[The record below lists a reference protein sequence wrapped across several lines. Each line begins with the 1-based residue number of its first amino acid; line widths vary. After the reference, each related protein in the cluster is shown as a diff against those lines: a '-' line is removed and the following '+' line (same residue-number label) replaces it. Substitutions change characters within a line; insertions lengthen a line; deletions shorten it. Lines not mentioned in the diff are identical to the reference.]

1 LIERG
6 HSPNVLLEEI
16 AFAATAMA
24 RADNWRD
31 GIDALLERLGRS
43 VNVSRVY
50 LFELGQTDQGTLT
63 HTCRH
68 DWAAPGLDRQA
79 GSARYT
85 HEIIENYDPEFDS
98 WIARRRRGETIRGH
112 TRELTG
118 VLREDFDF
126 QQIKSFMSTPVHV
139 DGVWWGHLGFDDCV
153 EERNW
158 VVDEVHLLQT
168 TAVLIGA
175 SVAREGA
182 ARKLREDS
190 ALREAMIDVSLDGI
204 IIIDAHGLV
213 REFNPA
219 AEAMFGRLRENMVG
233 LPMAEALVPQGL
245 RAAHEAG
252 FRAATKQRRLSGP
265 GTRAEMFGLRSNGT
279 EFPLELSIVQID
291 RGQEILYAGF
301 VRDLTD
307 RRAAEE
313 RMRVAERDKASL
325 ARYFSPQLVERL
337 IAIDKPLS
345 VDHHQRASVL
355 FVDMIGFTGFC
366 AANSPATVIAVLREL
381 LAILSRQVF
390 AHHGTIDKF
399 LGDGLMAV
407 FGSPVSGLQD
417 ATNGVN
423 CGLDLLRAV
432 ERWNADCGRTADAIK
447 IAVGIHTGHVILG
460 DIGSEQ
466 RLEFAV
472 LGDTVNI
479 ASRVEGKCRSLD
491 MAMLVTSEVMDAVAA
506 EAAGTQATSFI
517 DLGLQTLRGRETPVK
532 LFGIPRN
539 AFNSFGSDDATPSAL
554 SVARNV

>member
-1 LIERG
+1 LIERDRS
-6 HSPNVLLEEI
+6 HNVLLEEI

-24 RADNWRD
+24 RAHNWRD

-43 VNVSRVY
+43 ANVSRVY
-50 LFELGQTDQGTLT
+50 LFEVGRTAGGELS
-63 HTCRH
+63 HTCNH
-68 DWAAPGLDRQA
+68 DWAAPGLDRLA
-79 GSARYT
+79 GSSRYT

-98 WIARRRRGETIRGH
+98 WMDRRRRGETIRGH

-126 QQIKSFMSTPVHV
+126 QRIKSFMSTPVHV
-139 DGVWWGHLGFDDCV
+139 DGAWWGHLGFDDCV
-153 EERNW
+153 EERDW
-158 VVDEVHLLQT
+158 VADEVHLLQT

-182 ARKLREDS
+182 AQKLREDS
-190 ALREAMIDVSLDGI
+190 VLRAAMIDISLDAI
-204 IIIDAHGLV
+204 IIIDARGLV

-219 AEAMFGRLRENMVG
+219 AEAMFGWPRENIVG
-233 LPMAEALVPQGL
+233 LPMALALVPQGF
-245 RAAHEAG
+245 RAAHETG
-252 FRAATKQRRLSGP
+252 FRTATEQHRLSSP
-265 GTRAEMFGLRSNGT
+265 GIRTEMFGLRSDGT
-279 EFPLELSIVQID
+279 EFPLELAIVQID
-291 RGQEILYAGF
+291 RGQELLYAGF

-313 RMRVAERDKASL
+313 RMRVAERDRASL
-325 ARYFSPQLVERL
+325 ARFFSPQMVERL

-345 VDHHQRASVL
+345 VDHYQRASVL

-366 AANSPATVIAVLREL
+366 ASNSPATVIALLREL

-390 AHHGTIDKF
+390 AHQGTIDKF

-407 FGSPVSGLQD
+407 FGSPVSGPED
-417 ATNGVN
+417 ATNAVN
-423 CGLDLLRAV
+423 CGLALLSAV
-432 ERWNADCGRTADAIK
+432 ERWNADCGRTVDAIK
-447 IAVGIHTGHVILG
+447 VAVGIHTGHVILG

-479 ASRVEGKCRSLD
+479 ASRVEGKCRSLN
-491 MAMLVTSEVMDAVAA
+491 MAMLVTSDVMDAVTG
-506 EAAGTQATSFI
+506 EAAGVRATRFI

-532 LFGIPRN
+532 LFGVPRT
-539 AFNSFGSDDATPSAL
+539 ASSPLGSDAAVPGG
-554 SVARNV
+554 